1 MEAHEM
7 SGTNASELEYIEAE
21 ANPDAV
27 ITPPPWAG
35 GFYVPGD
42 APAVAAAVGGTTPPW
57 LDRLHRAVA
66 YLLLA

>member
-7 SGTNASELEYIEAE
+7 SGTNASKLEYIEAE

-35 GFYVPGD
+35 GFYVPED
-42 APAVAAAVGGTTPPW
+42 APAVGGTTPPW